1 MPLFGGTRLDFIVFL
16 SGFPDNYFKMS
27 VPTVLSMAGFGAD
40 IKRAAKFVGICTIEL
55 LFFITCCGIFNKICV
70 FSDGYNLVVKSMLGD
85 TLKWDD
91 LTVGGGFGMVL
102 TENLKDYRSRI
113 LFEVWFVS
121 DWCVHLFNSL

>member
-1 MPLFGGTRLDFIVFL
+1 
-16 SGFPDNYFKMS
+16 
-27 VPTVLSMAGFGAD
+27 
-40 IKRAAKFVGICTIEL
+40 
-55 LFFITCCGIFNKICV
+55 
-70 FSDGYNLVVKSMLGD
+70 MLGD

-121 DWCVHLFNSL
+121 D

>member
-1 MPLFGGTRLDFIVFL
+1 MPLFGGTRLDFIVLL
-16 SGFPDNYFKMS
+16 SAFPDKFFKMS
-27 VPTVLSMAGFGAD
+27 VPTVLSMASLGAD

-55 LFFITCCGIFNKICV
+55 LFFITCSGFSKICV

-102 TENLKDYRSRI
+102 TENSNSNIQKIPENKLKKQKK
-113 LFEVWFVS
+113 
-121 DWCVHLFNSL
+121 